1 MEKPSKY
8 AYFVVND
15 SDDLEELQQCLS
27 PFGGV
32 ETMKDVIIDYA
43 LDKRRITDLIKCC
56 NKHDIIY
63 TPYLARLGK
72 SLKELFQ
79 IVNISNEYEVKL
91 IFCDKLN
98 VSFSET
104 DLNGKINLA
113 SLQWAV
119 DLDFA
124 IRSEYNKAHAAK
136 RSDAIIRN
144 GSFISKSG
152 NEYTRLGRLADRVDE
167 NGKEIY
173 DLSAAHEAAI
183 RNRHNAAVSW
193 RETSK
198 AYKRALDKFSQG
210 WTLTQIVEDL
220 SDLYDIDP
228 NNYCTPKGCK
238 PTKGTVSR
246 WLSEANNKGN
256 KEE

>member
-15 SDDLEELQQCLS
+15 SDDLEALQQCLT

-32 ETMKDVIIDYA
+32 EEMKDVIIDYA
-43 LDKRRITDLIKCC
+43 LDKRHILDLIKCC
-56 NKHDIIY
+56 NQHDIIY

-72 SLKELFQ
+72 SLKELYQ
-79 IVNISNEYEVKL
+79 VVSIANEHDVNL
-91 IFCDKLN
+91 IFCDKLS

-104 DLNGKINLA
+104 NLNGKINLA
-113 SLQWAV
+113 NLQWAV

-124 IRSEYNKAHAAK
+124 IRSEYNKAHVAK
-136 RSDAIIRN
+136 RRDLIERK
-144 GSFISKSG
+144 GSFII
-152 NEYTRLGRLADRVDE
+152 E
-167 NGKEIY
+167 NGTNIGIHCSYVGSPKLTDMSEAQKMA
-173 DLSAAHEAAI
+173 LAATQEAAAI
-183 RNRHNAAVSW
+183 ANHNAAVSW

-198 AYKRALDKFSQG
+198 AYKRALDKFLQG
-210 WTLTQIVEDL
+210 WTLTRIVEDL

-228 NNYCTPKGCK
+228 DNYCTPKGCK

-246 WLSEANNKGN
+246 WLSEAKNKI
-256 KEE
+256 

>member
-1 MEKPSKY
+1 MNEPTKY
-8 AYFVVND
+8 AYFVIND
-15 SDDLEELQQCLS
+15 SDDLEELQNCLTK
-27 PFGGV
+27 FGGI
-32 ETMKDVIIDYA
+32 EAMKDVIIDYA
-43 LDKRRITDLIKCC
+43 LDKRRITDLIKYC

-72 SLKELFQ
+72 SLKELYQ
-79 IVNISNEYEVKL
+79 IIAISNEYKVELV
-91 IFCDKLN
+91 FCDKLN
-98 VSFSET
+98 ISFSEVN
-104 DLNGKINLA
+104 LNGKINLA

-124 IRSEYNKAHAAK
+124 IRSEYSKAHAAK
-136 RSDAIIRN
+136 RNDTIIRN
-144 GSFISKSG
+144 GSFVSKRG
-152 NEYTRLGRLADRVDE
+152 KEYTRLGRPADRVDE

-173 DLSAAHEAAI
+173 DLSAACEASI

-210 WTLTQIVEDL
+210 WTLTQISEDL

-238 PTKGTVSR
+238 PAIGTISR
-246 WLSEANNKGN
+246 WLREAKNNEK
-256 KEE
+256 